1 MSLSFAEAKKK
12 IDDAKREAAK
22 AEGVM
27 EQIAEGWE
35 KDHGVKTPEEIDAVV
50 ADLDAKIETVDKKY
64 REALKEL
71 GGILGEE
78 IEA

>member
-1 MSLSFAEAKKK
+1 MSLTFAEAKKK

-27 EQIAEGWE
+27 EQIAESWE
-35 KDHGVKTPEEIDAVV
+35 KDHGVKTPEEVDGII
-50 ADLDAKIETVDKKY
+50 ADLDGKIVTLDKKY
-64 REALKEL
+64 RESLTEL
-71 GGILGEE
+71 GGVLGEE